1 MHTKRCSMG
10 PRGRLA
16 TSGCTPATREA
27 ALAPG
32 RPWRP
37 GLAVLLIG
45 VLLGLMLI
53 PLAACGAP
61 KPSPQPTPPDD
72 LLAKILARGTLV
84 IATDPAYPPQSELI
98 PGATR
103 AANSRCAPNE
113 YTAAEL
119 TGFDIDTAVQIAERL
134 GLEPCFVTPPW
145 TQLTA
150 GNWDNRWDLSVGSM
164 APTPERMEV
173 LYFTQPYYATP
184 AALFVHQDNTT
195 FSQPSDLSGK
205 RVGGCTGCTY
215 DAYLQ
220 GTLVIPGTEIEFV
233 IEDAVIVGYDVD
245 LPALEDLALGDGV
258 QLDAVLVAQPTGLQ
272 AMEDGFAIKQL
283 GEPVFFEY
291 LAAAVDK
298 KSSQD
303 PVAFV
308 RQVTEIIQQMHGDG
322 TLLSLSQQY
331 YGEDF
336 TTAASQF
343 DVGRLGQ
350 FP

>member
-1 MHTKRCSMG
+1 MNKKLVVAIKLLVIVSVL
-10 PRGRLA
+10 LA
-16 TSGCTPATREA
+16 GCGGAE
-27 ALAPG
+27 LAPE
-32 RPWRP
+32 
-37 GLAVLLIG
+37 
-45 VLLGLMLI
+45 
-53 PLAACGAP
+53 
-61 KPSPQPTPPDD
+61 PTPPND
-72 LLAKILARGTLV
+72 LLAKITARGTLV
-84 IATDPAYPPQSELI
+84 VATDAAYPPQSELK

-103 AANSRCAPNE
+103 AANTKCAPAE
-113 YTAAEL
+113 HAANEL
-119 TGFDIDTAVQIAERL
+119 TGFDIDVAVEIARRL
-134 GLEPCFVTPPW
+134 GVEPCFVTPPW

-150 GNWDNRWDLSVGSM
+150 GNWGNRWDISVGSM

-205 RVGGCTGCTY
+205 KVGGCTGCTY

-220 GTLVIPGTEIEFV
+220 GTLVIPGSEIDFF
-233 IEDAVIVGYDVD
+233 IEDTVIIGYDVD

-258 QLDAVLVAQPTGLQ
+258 QLDAVLVAQPTGQ
-272 AMEDGFAIKQL
+272 EAIKDGMMIKQL

-291 LAAAVDK
+291 LAAAIDK

-308 RQVTEIIQQMHGDG
+308 RKVSEIIQQMHSDD
-322 TLLSLSQQY
+322 TLLRLSQQY

-336 TTAASQF
+336 TAAASQF
-343 DVGRLGQ
+343 DVHALGQ
-350 FP
+350 LP